1 MTKEIWKQLHHFGCE
16 DPRREKIQVLSGAV
30 WRVPEQVGE
39 SEVIEEG
46 EVEKGGNI
54 YSIYTPGIVAIC
66 QYCDH
71 VSCSRG

>member
-16 DPRREKIQVLSGAV
+16 DPHREKIQVLSGAV

-46 EVEKGGNI
+46 EVEE
-54 YSIYTPGIVAIC
+54 
-66 QYCDH
+66 
-71 VSCSRG
+71 